1 VVYSRAVA
9 TRSAIVT
16 GGGTGIGAAIARR
29 LSADG
34 YAVTV
39 MGRRA
44 EPLDG
49 VVQQLT
55 EGLAV
60 TGDVGRPE
68 DCKRVVTAT
77 VEAFGGVDALVNN
90 AGIGNAAT
98 GLEETPE
105 QWDNVLRV
113 NLSGA
118 FYMAQASLPHLLE
131 HRGSIVNISST
142 SGFLAGPG
150 WTSYCTSK
158 AGLIMLTRCLANDYG
173 PAGVRANCVCPG
185 WVRTP
190 MGDEDM
196 DALGQARGFDR
207 EEAYRLLHE
216 DVPARRPAD
225 AEEIASVVSFLAG
238 PDASYVNGVTLPA
251 DGGASIYDP
260 TSTAF
265 AKHA

>member
-44 EPLDG
+44 ELLDE
-49 VVQQLT
+49 VVQRLS

-68 DCKRVVTAT
+68 DCERGVAAT

-118 FYMAQASLPHLLE
+118 FYMAQVALPHLLE
-131 HRGSIVNISST
+131 RRGSIVNISST
-142 SGFLAGPG
+142 SGYLAGPG

-158 AGLIMLTRCLANDYG
+158 AGLIMLSRCLANDYG

-207 EEAYRLLHE
+207 EEAYRFLHE

-225 AEEIASVVSFLAG
+225 AEEIASVVSFLVG
-238 PDASYVNGVTLPA
+238 PDASYVNGVTLPV

-260 TSTAF
+260 TAAAF

>member
-1 VVYSRAVA
+1 MA

-34 YAVTV
+34 YAVAV

-44 EPLDG
+44 EPLDE
-49 VVQQLT
+49 VVRELS

-60 TGDVGRPE
+60 TGDVGQPK
-68 DCKRVVTAT
+68 DCKRVVAAT
-77 VEAFGGVDALVNN
+77 VEAYGGVDALVNN
-90 AGIGNAAT
+90 AGIANVAT

-105 QWDNVLRV
+105 QWDHVLRV

-118 FYMAQASLPHLLE
+118 FYMAQAALPHLLE
-131 HRGSIVNISST
+131 RRGSIVNISST

-158 AGLIMLTRCLANDYG
+158 AGLIMLTRCLANDHG

-196 DALGQARGFDR
+196 DVLAGALGLDR
-207 EEAYRLLHE
+207 DGAYGLLHE
-216 DVPARRPAD
+216 NVPARRPAD
-225 AEEIASVVSFLAG
+225 AEEMASVVSFLVG

-260 TSTAF
+260 SSAAF
-265 AKHA
+265 AKHI

>member
-1 VVYSRAVA
+1 MA

-16 GGGTGIGAAIARR
+16 GGGTGIGAAIADR

-44 EPLDG
+44 EPLEE
-49 VVQQLT
+49 VVQQLS

-60 TGDVGRPE
+60 TGDVGRPG
-68 DCKRVVTAT
+68 DCERVVSAT

-105 QWDNVLRV
+105 QWDDVLRV

-118 FYMAQASLPHLLE
+118 FYMAQAALPHMLE
-131 HRGSIVNISST
+131 RRGSIVNISST
-142 SGFLAGPG
+142 SGWLAGPG

-225 AEEIASVVSFLAG
+225 AEEIASVVSFLVG

>member
-1 VVYSRAVA
+1 VVYCRAVA

-34 YAVTV
+34 YAVAV

-44 EPLDG
+44 EPLDE
-49 VVQQLT
+49 VVRELS

-68 DCKRVVTAT
+68 DCKRIIAAT

-90 AGIGNAAT
+90 AGIANVAT

-105 QWDNVLRV
+105 QWDDVLRV

-118 FYMAQASLPHLLE
+118 FYMAQAALPHLLE
-131 HRGSIVNISST
+131 RGGSVVNISST
-142 SGFLAGPG
+142 SGFRAGPG
-150 WTSYCTSK
+150 WTSYCASK

-196 DALGQARGFDR
+196 DALGRGLGLDR
-207 EEAYRLLHE
+207 EGAYSLLHE

-225 AEEIASVVSFLAG
+225 AEEIASVVSFLVG

-260 TSTAF
+260 TSAAF

>member
-44 EPLDG
+44 EPLEE
-49 VVQQLT
+49 VVQQLS

-68 DCKRVVTAT
+68 DCGRVVAAA

-90 AGIGNAAT
+90 AGIGNGGKA
-98 GLEETPE
+98 LEETAE
-105 QWDNVLRV
+105 HWDNVLRV

-118 FYMAQASLPHLLE
+118 FYLAQAALPHLLE
-131 HRGSIVNISST
+131 RRGSIVNISST
-142 SGFLAGPG
+142 SGWLAGPG

-173 PAGVRANCVCPG
+173 PAGLRANCVAPG

-196 DALGQARGFDR
+196 DKLGQARGLDR
-207 EEAYRLLHE
+207 EQAYRLLHE

-225 AEEIASVVSFLAG
+225 AEEMASVVSFLVG
-238 PDASYVNGVTLPA
+238 PDASYVNGVTLA
-251 DGGASIYDP
+251 VDGGASIYDP
-260 TSTAF
+260 TSAAF

>member
-1 VVYSRAVA
+1 MA

-29 LSADG
+29 LSAVG

-44 EPLDG
+44 EPLDE
-49 VVQQLT
+49 VVQELS
-55 EGLAV
+55 EGLAIA
-60 TGDVGRPE
+60 GDVGRPE
-68 DCKRVVTAT
+68 HCEHVVAAT

-90 AGIGNAAT
+90 AGIGNSGTA
-98 GLEETPE
+98 LEEAPE
-105 QWDNVLRV
+105 QWDTVLRT

-118 FYMAQASLPHLLE
+118 FYLAREALPHLIE
-131 HRGSIVNISST
+131 RRGAIVNISST
-142 SGFLAGPG
+142 SGWLAGPG

-173 PAGVRANCVCPG
+173 PAGVRANCVAPG

-196 DALGQARGFDR
+196 DMLGQAHGFDR

-225 AEEIASVVSFLAG
+225 AEEIASVVSFLVG

-251 DGGASIYDP
+251 DGGASVYDP
-260 TSTAF
+260 TSAAF
-265 AKHA
+265 AKDA

>member
-1 VVYSRAVA
+1 
-9 TRSAIVT
+9 
-16 GGGTGIGAAIARR
+16 
-29 LSADG
+29 
-34 YAVTV
+34 

-60 TGDVGRPE
+60 SGDVGRPE
-68 DCKRVVTAT
+68 DCKRVVAAT

-113 NLSGA
+113 NMSGA
-118 FYMAQASLPHLLE
+118 FYLAQASLPHLLE
-131 HRGSIVNISST
+131 RRGSIVYISST
-142 SGFLAGPG
+142 SGYLAGPG

-225 AEEIASVVSFLAG
+225 AEEIASVVSFLVG